1 VQPFLAD
8 LMTWRF
14 RVAITAVVAVALVL
28 ASCGR
33 NPNGPQPP
41 GSSPPGAPGG
51 VVGLAVTAPAE
62 IAPGATVQL
71 TAHAVKSNG
80 SVEDVTSQVQW
91 GSTTGLRLVT
101 VSAGGLATAGAIRG
115 ETEIIAHYEGRS
127 ASARLMVLPTGT
139 FHLKGRITENGF
151 GVPNVIVTVVAGV
164 GEGLASGTGGAD
176 WGAYSL
182 YGVGGRVRLRAR
194 KEGYLDAIQ
203 EIEVSAHS
211 AHDFELVPE
220 RPVPNLAGAYT
231 FTVTSGCRTAVG
243 TLPDAAKR
251 RTYSA
256 NVTQDQRWLTVVLSG
271 ADFLIADGHGDRF
284 GGLLDAS
291 GRVQFLIMGVESTY
305 YADSPYCFR
314 CDLVER
320 LTANTALVISGTVA
334 AALTTSD
341 SEISGVLFGA
351 FFVADKAT
359 HPLTRFPIQCTGIHD
374 FVLRRR

>member
-1 VQPFLAD
+1 
-8 LMTWRF
+8 M
-14 RVAITAVVAVALVL
+14 
-28 ASCGR
+28 
-33 NPNGPQPP
+33 
-41 GSSPPGAPGG
+41 
-51 VVGLAVTAPAE
+51 
-62 IAPGATVQL
+62 QL

-139 FHLKGRITENGF
+139 FRLKGRITENGL
-151 GVPNVIVTVVAGV
+151 GVPSVRLTVVAGV
-164 GEGLASGTGGAD
+164 GEGLASGTGSGTE
-176 WGAYSL
+176 WGAYIL
-182 YGVGGRVRLRAR
+182 YGVAGRVRLLAR

-231 FTVTSGCRTAVG
+231 LTLINGGCRTAVG
-243 TLPDAAKR
+243 VLPDALKHR
-251 RTYSA
+251 IYTA
-256 NVTQDQRWLTVVLSG
+256 NVTQDQRSISLVLSG
-271 ADFLIADGHGDRF
+271 ADFLIADGRGDRF
-284 GGLLDAS
+284 AGYVDAS
-291 GRVQFLIMGVESTY
+291 GRVQFHIMGVEPTY
-305 YADSPYCFR
+305 YADSPWCAR

-334 AALTTSD
+334 ATLTASD

-359 HPLTRFPIQCTGIHD
+359 HPLTQFPIQCTGIHD
-374 FVLRRR
+374 FVMRRR